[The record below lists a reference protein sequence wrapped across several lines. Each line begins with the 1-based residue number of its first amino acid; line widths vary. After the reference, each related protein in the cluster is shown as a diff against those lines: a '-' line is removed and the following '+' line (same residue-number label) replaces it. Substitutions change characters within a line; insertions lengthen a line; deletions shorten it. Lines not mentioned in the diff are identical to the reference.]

1 MVWLVVVFKVGVFCY
16 FCKFFGGLVVFFFVL
31 VGVVG
36 WRGIW
41 DGCCFWCF
49 GFVLLLRVV

>member
-1 MVWLVVVFKVGVFCY
+1 VVWLVVVFKVGVFCY
-16 FCKFFGGLVVFFFVL
+16 FCKFFGGLVGFFFVL